1 MKKMFWIIYGLLIG
15 PIEFLIVRLFT
26 EKLDFIKTIGVMSLF
41 SLLYLIIPLIIRLI
55 LKKFNKYFY
64 GQVPMYI
71 TNATG
76 IVSIAV
82 SWTIILIMEVSGDG
96 LGNLI
101 LTLIISYFL
110 VFIHYKVLWFIY
122 HMIYGYDDI
131 NLV

>member
-1 MKKMFWIIYGLLIG
+1 MTLIS
-15 PIEFLIVRLFT
+15 IKIMRLSIRIF
-26 EKLDFIKTIGVMSLF
+26 SLVYVLAFPQF

-55 LKKFNKYFY
+55 LKKFNKDFY

-96 LGNLI
+96 LGDLI
-101 LTLIISYFL
+101 LALIISYFL

-122 HMIYGYDDI
+122 HMIYGYDDVRI
-131 NLV
+131 

>member
-1 MKKMFWIIYGLLIG
+1 MFWIIYGLLIG
-15 PIEFLIVRLFT
+15 PIEFLMVRLFT

-55 LKKFNKYFY
+55 LKKFNKDFY
-64 GQVPMYI
+64 GKVPMYI

-101 LTLIISYFL
+101 LALIISYFL

-122 HMIYGYDDI
+122 HMIYGYDEI

>member
-1 MKKMFWIIYGLLIG
+1 MFWIIYGLLIG

-55 LKKFNKYFY
+55 LKKFNKDFY
-64 GQVPMYI
+64 GKVPMYI

-101 LTLIISYFL
+101 LALIISYFL

-122 HMIYGYDDI
+122 HMIYGYDEI